1 MMSDALGIE
10 LDRLLEVA
18 GGVVV
23 GSGREIAVD
32 DFGEAEE
39 DGVEAGHFIMPGAE
53 DMIGVVVGGIEG
65 DGFFGV
71 RFEKF

>member
-1 MMSDALGIE
+1 MRDALGIE

-18 GGVVV
+18 GGVGV

-32 DFGEAEE
+32 EFGEAEK
-39 DGVEAGHFIMPGAE
+39 DGVEAGHFIMPGTE

-65 DGFFGV
+65 DGLFGV
-71 RFEKF
+71 GFDEF